1 MDGWLPIHYASAAGH
16 ADIVQALLAAGSD
29 VEEPAADGDAPLHK
43 AAIAGHLAAVQL
55 LKTRSQ
61 VRSLPVV
68 VFHMPL
74 PPVQKCAM
82 PSAMCCSVFQLS
94 SLPCPALLLQ
104 LDQRNSAGSTPLYN
118 ASSQGHLAVMREL
131 AEEGATGKPRLL
143 SCPADAASQP
153 ACQPPPTPILQAVRG
168 KPCGCKPR
176 YAV

>member
-94 SLPCPALLLQ
+94 SLPCPALPCCCSLT
-104 LDQRNSAGSTPLYN
+104 SATLRGRRPCTTP
-118 ASSQGHLAVMREL
+118 AAR
-131 AEEGATGKPRLL
+131 ATWR
-143 SCPADAASQP
+143 
-153 ACQPPPTPILQAVRG
+153 
-168 KPCGCKPR
+168 
-176 YAV
+176 